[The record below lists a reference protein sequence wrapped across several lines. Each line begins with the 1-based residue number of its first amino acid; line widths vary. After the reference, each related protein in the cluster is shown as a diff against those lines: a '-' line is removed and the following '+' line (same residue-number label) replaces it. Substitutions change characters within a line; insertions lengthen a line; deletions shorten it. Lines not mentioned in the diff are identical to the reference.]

1 MTYLEDAYVYAGAV
15 GIEFTA
21 ETNLTAALVSSASKR
36 EIHYF
41 PPIGAEVQKTATANG
56 TKLVCTNDTP
66 MIAGDYRFHA
76 YLEWASGTKH
86 RGKTFILTVEEDTS

>member
-1 MTYLEDAYVYAGAV
+1 MTDLEDAHVYAGAV

-21 ETNLTAALVSSASKR
+21 ETNLTADVVSSATTK
-36 EIHYF
+36 EIHFY
-41 PPIGAEVQKTATANG
+41 PPTGEEVQKTATANG

-66 MIAGDYRFHA
+66 MVAGDYRIHA

-86 RGKTFILTVEEDTS
+86 RGTTFILTVEDDTV